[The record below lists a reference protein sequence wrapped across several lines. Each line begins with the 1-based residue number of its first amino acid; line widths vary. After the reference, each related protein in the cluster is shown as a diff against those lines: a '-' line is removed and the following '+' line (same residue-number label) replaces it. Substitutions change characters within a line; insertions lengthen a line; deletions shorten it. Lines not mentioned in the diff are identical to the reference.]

1 MSTPADEWSDRD
13 FVPPPDRTFE
23 QLVASL
29 HERMNGGVL
38 DGAMIEDLRLYI
50 VARMLQGLTQP
61 EVENELIGWG
71 LPSDY
76 VIDLVCST
84 RSAGNYGPVEVQRE
98 TFVNGMSA
106 GVNRS
111 PTYGG
116 RVRGMERAESRVRQ
130 AQRMLGIDGES
141 NPNLAFIP
149 SYDPALTPSHQRD
162 PLWARFYHK
171 LMFVIFAIGFVVVL
185 YVMLACSGVV

>member
-13 FVPPPDRTFE
+13 FIPPPDRTFD

-29 HERMNGGVL
+29 HERLSGGVL

-98 TFVNGMSA
+98 SFVNGVSA

-116 RVRGMERAESRVRQ
+116 RVRGMERAESRIRQ
-130 AQRMLGIDGES
+130 AQRMLGIDGEL
-141 NPNLAFIP
+141 NPNLAFDTTGLP
-149 SYDPALTPSHQRD
+149 QATHVREPR
-162 PLWARFYHK
+162 WARIYYK
-171 LMFVIFAIGFVVVL
+171 LITAILLVGAVVVL
-185 YVMLACSGVV
+185 YIVLACAGLT